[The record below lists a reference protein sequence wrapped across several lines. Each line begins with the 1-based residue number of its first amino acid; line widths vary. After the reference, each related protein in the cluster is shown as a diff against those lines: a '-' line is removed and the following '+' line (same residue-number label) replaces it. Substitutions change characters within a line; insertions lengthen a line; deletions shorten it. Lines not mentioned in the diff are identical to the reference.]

1 MILSSKV
8 VQRVEYIAVGIQE
21 TSRLLIPVLVR
32 STACTVQ
39 WIISNRGTHKGMGAG
54 HLLTIRYKTILVAL
68 FINFSDQIRPR
79 VLRAK
84 FARFLIPFFFPGRL
98 DQNLHIE
105 SPWWNSLICH
115 VVSFLT
121 CLCSSMLKRAI
132 FECASFSEWRHVYIY
147 MSLKTYRFHDRSCN
161 WICIHCTP
169 RFNFLA
175 YIDKFKRNKF
185 CRGMHR
191 GEICKL
197 KRRPGRAVFHS
208 PS

>member
-8 VQRVEYIAVGIQE
+8 VQRVECIAVGIQE

-105 SPWWNSLICH
+105 SPWWNSLIICH

-132 FECASFSEWRHVYIY
+132 FECASFSEWRHVYIC
-147 MSLKTYRFHDRSCN
+147 RSKLTGSM
-161 WICIHCTP
+161 IGPATG
-169 RFNFLA
+169 FA
-175 YIDKFKRNKF
+175 YIAPLALISW
-185 CRGMHR
+185 H
-191 GEICKL
+191 I
-197 KRRPGRAVFHS
+197 
-208 PS
+208 

>member
-132 FECASFSEWRHVYIY
+132 FWMRFLLWMKACVYIY
-147 MSLKTYRFHDRSCN
+147 VAQNLQVPWSVLQLDLHTLHPSL
-161 WICIHCTP
+161 
-169 RFNFLA
+169 
-175 YIDKFKRNKF
+175 
-185 CRGMHR
+185 
-191 GEICKL
+191 
-197 KRRPGRAVFHS
+197 
-208 PS
+208 